1 MGVRTTGQASLAPRL
16 SYYGADVAIH
26 AECFW
31 TFGISKLCCFG
42 LLLGY
47 SSFRSL
53 KEPGRITFWTSTK
66 RNSHKRLKYCRMCSA
81 PERWDRFKPWMHCT
95 CVKYL
100 LIWQWWC
107 KSSLV
112 VFIDRTAC
120 ISLEIIG
127 HYLARQIIKIT
138 QNRTVQYL
146 VKQINTALMLNIYV
160 TEFIISEDLVAN
172 LLLQQLCSIGR
183 LCWFPYGLYQCL
195 WSSSWLTTACTN
207 TRLYRHKHQYTLYCS

>member
-1 MGVRTTGQASLAPRL
+1 MLL
-16 SYYGADVAIH
+16 N
-26 AECFW
+26 FW
-31 TFGISKLCCFG
+31 NKQT
-42 LLLGY
+42 LLFWFIIGY
-47 SSFRSL
+47 FSFRSL

-81 PERWDRFKPWMHCT
+81 PERWDRFKPWTRCT

-107 KSSLV
+107 KSSLF
-112 VFIDRTAC
+112 VFIDRTACVDVRC

-127 HYLARQIIKIT
+127 HYLVRQIIKIT

-172 LLLQQLCSIGR
+172 LLLQQLCSIGS

-195 WSSSWLTTACTN
+195 WSSSW
-207 TRLYRHKHQYTLYCS
+207 

>member
-1 MGVRTTGQASLAPRL
+1 MYTCRFSAAHLYLLFCNGLNGRRVRTTGRPSWAPRL
-16 SYYGADVAIH
+16 SCYGADVAIH

-31 TFGISKLCCFG
+31 TSAISKLCCFG

-81 PERWDRFKPWMHCT
+81 PERWDRVKPWMHCT
-95 CVKYL
+95 CVKDL

-107 KSSLV
+107 KSSLF
-112 VFIDRTAC
+112 VFIDRAAC

-160 TEFIISEDLVAN
+160 TEFIISEDLVAPTTT
-172 LLLQQLCSIGR
+172 LLHRQPLLVS
-183 LCWFPYGLYQCL
+183 L
-195 WSSSWLTTACTN
+195 WVVSVFV
-207 TRLYRHKHQYTLYCS
+207 K